1 MDTTTIDRE
10 LRLEVAHNVRHL
22 GGYATRDGRTT
33 TDAAIRSASLHRLT
47 ERGLE
52 QLRERDV
59 LTIVDFRSDV
69 ERERDVTPDTRR
81 FGIRV
86 VHAPVFQHDASPAG
100 LAGEFPGFAAVY
112 AMFLEVGA
120 PAYRVLLETLAEA
133 DGRVLFHCA
142 AGKDRTGVA
151 AALLLELAGVD
162 DETIIED
169 YTVTERL
176 LAPLK
181 DQWLPQMRERGFDE
195 TKAAAL
201 LAAPRADME
210 ATLRHLRERFGDGE
224 GYARAIGVADS
235 AISAVRARLRA

>member
-1 MDTTTIDRE
+1 
-10 LRLEVAHNVRHL
+10 
-22 GGYATRDGRTT
+22 
-33 TDAAIRSASLHRLT
+33 
-47 ERGLE
+47 
-52 QLRERDV
+52 
-59 LTIVDFRSDV
+59 
-69 ERERDVTPDTRR
+69 
-81 FGIRV
+81 
-86 VHAPVFQHDASPAG
+86 
-100 LAGEFPGFAAVY
+100 
-112 AMFLEVGA
+112 
-120 PAYRVLLETLAEA
+120 
-133 DGRVLFHCA
+133 VLFHCA

-169 YTVTERL
+169 YAVTERL

-201 LAAPRADME
+201 LAAPRADVE